1 MPDMHL
7 CIYKVLLGMKKTILV
22 TGSTGVI
29 GLSISQFFYKKGFN
43 VIINGKCKP
52 SQLRDVKKNLTI
64 MIINLFF
71 ENVVII
77 INLRIKFFKNR
88 YQSS

>member
-1 MPDMHL
+1 MQCFLVMPDMHL

-52 SQLRDVKKNLTI
+52 SQLRDVKKKTRALHEPQEGLLI
-64 MIINLFF
+64 GAG
-71 ENVVII
+71 V
-77 INLRIKFFKNR
+77 R
-88 YQSS
+88 YQ